1 VRTSSDDL
9 FSAPEGAFF
18 LAVQRHQ
25 QPLELRALLD
35 QPASLSLLD
44 EDEPLDLPRFP
55 AHRRRARGVSE
66 SPCRG
71 PGRPVGASRAGAAL
85 LAGLFAL
92 GTAACGE
99 DDGAPIAPDHVLV
112 QLLPGQLPSWRLQE
126 GEWPVQALASVG
138 PEDEPTRLSVPVPPG
153 RAPRELCRELASD
166 PAVELCEPVGLLRQS
181 KLPDDP
187 RYKELWGMAAIGAPA
202 AWDRTQGD
210 PSVVVAVVDDG
221 VALTHAEL
229 APNLW
234 VNPHERP
241 GNGRD
246 DDGDGY
252 ADDVHGWDFVDGKPD
267 GAAITTG
274 DAPWHGSHVS
284 GTIGA
289 AGNNKAGVSGVN
301 WRVSLMALRAL
312 GPQGGRTDDLA
323 RAIDYAADHGAR
335 VINASWGGGGSSQ
348 ILNKAISRA
357 GKKGALFVVAAGN
370 SGAASPEYPANL
382 ALANVLSVGALG
394 PDGAL
399 ASFSDRG
406 ALLAAPGVG
415 ILSTIAPGRYERYD
429 GTSMVAPHVSGAA
442 ALLFAA
448 HPEAHLADVREALLS
463 SAAAMGGVQHGRI
476 DLPRALAALDGK
488 LGGGAGGS
496 ALVLSRTALAFTST
510 GSAPRAQTV
519 SVRDEAGAAGRVQIK
534 ASAAW
539 LVPSV
544 TEGTLPLRLSVKV
557 DPSRLGPGTH
567 QGKLT
572 LDAGRGATATLA
584 VTLRLTAAFEEQG
597 PLVLGGPCSIQAGAL
612 HAKAGALCALLP
624 AGFDEQAD
632 DRAGRWTLPGGAASP
647 GARLHA
653 AFAQPGDYTLRFED
667 GDGEVTTLPVVVEP

>member
-1 VRTSSDDL
+1 MRTSSDDL

-18 LAVQRHQ
+18 ASQLPG
-25 QPLELRALLD
+25 QPLTLRALLD
-35 QPASLSLLD
+35 QPASLSLFD
-44 EDEPLDLPRFP
+44 EDEPLDLPAFP
-55 AHRRRARGVSE
+55 VHRRRARAVAA

-71 PGRPVGASRAGAAL
+71 PGLPLRPCRSAATL

-92 GTAACGE
+92 GAAACGE
-99 DDGAPIAPDHVLV
+99 DDSAPIAADHVLV
-112 QLLPGQLPSWRLQE
+112 QLLPGQTPSWRLQ
-126 GEWPVQALASVG
+126 GGDAPVQPLASVG
-138 PEDEPTRLSVPVPPG
+138 PEEEASRLSVPVPAG
-153 RAPRELCRELASD
+153 RAPRELCRELSAD
-166 PAVELCEPVGLLRQS
+166 PAVELCEPIGILRQS

-187 RYKELWGMAAIGAPA
+187 RYKELWGLAAIGAPA

-210 PSVVVAVVDDG
+210 ASVVVAVVDDG
-221 VALTHAEL
+221 VALTHTEL

-252 ADDVHGWDFVDGKPD
+252 VDDINGYDFVDDKPD

-289 AGNNKAGVSGVN
+289 AGNNRAGVAGVN

-348 ILNKAISRA
+348 ILTKAIARA

-370 SGAASPEYPANL
+370 SGGASPEYPANL
-382 ALANVLSVGALG
+382 ALATVLSVGALG

-415 ILSTIAPGRYERYD
+415 ILSTTAPGRYERYD
-429 GTSMVAPHVSGAA
+429 GTSMAAPHVSGAA

-448 HPEAHLADVREALLS
+448 HPEARLADVREALLS
-463 SAAAMGGVQHGRI
+463 SAVAMGGVKHGRL
-476 DLPRALAALDGK
+476 DLPRALAALDAK

-496 ALVLSRTALAFTST
+496 ALLLSRTALAFTST
-510 GSAPRAQTV
+510 GSPPRAQTV

-539 LVPSV
+539 LRPSV

-567 QGKLT
+567 QGRLT
-572 LDAGRGATATLA
+572 LDAGHGATATLA
-584 VTLRLTAAFEEQG
+584 VTLRLTDGLEAGVPG
-597 PLVLGGPCSIQAGAL
+597 PLVLGGPCSVQAGAL
-612 HAKAGALCALLP
+612 HAKAGALCVLLP
-624 AGFDEQAD
+624 AGFDEAAD
-632 DRAGRWTLPGGAASP
+632 DRAGRWTLPGGTASP

-653 AFAQPGDYTLRFED
+653 TFARAGHYTLRYQD
-667 GDGEVTTLPVVVEP
+667 GAGEVTALPLVIE